1 MPIRNSDQ
9 GDYNLSFTAASLRPE
24 LARLVAECYLEL
36 GNWDRVKEQ
45 ILRSNMLQSRSTSS
59 AIRMERELRQRL
71 QLLTQDEIA
80 LLTGGN
86 ADDRAAM
93 AWLATLKHSQF
104 VFEFATEVLR
114 EKLAIRDQVLRRSD
128 YEAFVEGKSLIHGSL
143 NQLKASSKSKIRQV
157 LMLMLSEAG
166 LLGNGASLGTIQ
178 RPVLS
183 SEGLRAIDADSRH
196 WLSGFLFP
204 DSEIGGQ

>member
-1 MPIRNSDQ
+1 MPSQNFDQ
-9 GDYNLSFTAASLRPE
+9 TKYNLSFTAASLRPE
-24 LARLVAECYLEL
+24 LARLLAESYLDL
-36 GNWDRVKEQ
+36 GNWDGVREQ
-45 ILRSNMLQSRSTSS
+45 ILRSNVLQSRSTSS

-71 QLLTQDEIA
+71 QRLTQAEIA
-80 LLTGGN
+80 LLAGIN

-93 AWLATLKHSQF
+93 AWLAALKHSQF
-104 VFEFATEVLR
+104 VFEFAAEVLR

-128 YEAFVEGKSLIHGSL
+128 YETFVEGKSLIHGTL

-166 LLGNGASLGTIQ
+166 LLHKGASLGTIQ
-178 RPVLS
+178 RPILS
-183 SEGLRAIDADSRH
+183 SEALRAINADSRH
-196 WLSGFLFP
+196 WLAGFLFS